1 MFINVFNSS
10 THQHLNAS
18 FNLQSSTS
26 FTTFSCSALSG
37 IFLVCTAQQELECKA
52 KCNVTDHE
60 AHAAIACDAHLWCTH
75 WDHSSAVSA
84 RPEWDQ
90 SSTSAC
96 WTSAPSQSGWEN
108 QIECNLCDV
117 TVSWWVTALMP
128 SWGWQ
133 TQQSQVQAQLQQH
146 HSVCLESASEAA
158 VVQEVSWGADSKTVR
173 GFVQPGFACLLCLWH
188 LILQTLF
195 QQHCCL
201 LQFCDLINI
210 RVSWEKM
217 SAAAD
222 PTQQDLFIV
231 MSTQAAWGGHWR
243 AVDVQVRAEQDGSTA
258 ATRCCQG
265 TDASQQAAAEVTF
278 FLLLFTVFDSGSSIS
293 NRRDWCWCESRG
305 CCNIGTD
312 ALQSRDRDRE
322 RKRIKSAVTEEAA

>member
-1 MFINVFNSS
+1 M
-10 THQHLNAS
+10 
-18 FNLQSSTS
+18 
-26 FTTFSCSALSG
+26 TFSCSALSE
-37 IFLVCTAQQELECKA
+37 IFLACTAQQELECKT

-60 AHAAIACDAHLWCTH
+60 ACAAIACDAHLWCAY

-84 RPEWDQ
+84 RLRWDQ
-90 SSTSAC
+90 SSTPAH
-96 WTSAPSQSGWEN
+96 WTSAPSQLSWEG
-108 QIECNLCDV
+108 QIEHNLCGV
-117 TVSWWVTALMP
+117 TVSQWATALAP
-128 SWGWQ
+128 SQKWWA
-133 TQQSQVQAQLQQH
+133 QQSQAQAQLQQH

-158 VVQEVSWGADSKTVR
+158 VVQEVSWEADSKTVR
-173 GFVQPGFACLLCLWH
+173 DFVWSGFAHLLCLWH

-231 MSTQAAWGGHWR
+231 MSTQAAWDSHQR
-243 AVDVQVRAEQDGSTA
+243 VVNAQAETEQDDSTA

-265 TDASQQAAAEVTF
+265 TDASQQAAVKATF
-278 FLLLFTVFDSGSSIS
+278 SLLLFAVFDSGSSTS
-293 NRRDWCWCESRG
+293 NRRGQCWCESRD

-312 ALQSRDRDRE
+312 APQLRGRDRE
-322 RKRIKSAVTEEAA
+322 RERIKLTVMKEAA